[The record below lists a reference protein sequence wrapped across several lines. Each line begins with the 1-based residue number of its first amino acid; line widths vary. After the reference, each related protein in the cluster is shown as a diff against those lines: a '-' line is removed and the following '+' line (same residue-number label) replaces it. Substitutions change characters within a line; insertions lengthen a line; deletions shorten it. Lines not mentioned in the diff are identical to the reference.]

1 MLFELSHAFE
11 DAMPHHPMV
20 PPFQHFLA
28 RRLGDVVRPGGVS
41 VASDVLVAPLHVGT
55 HIDAFSHVADAHE
68 LARERADGIAVE
80 RPAGETLAPLLTR
93 AVVLDCRAAVDGGAH
108 EIGPDVLADAGDRN
122 DALPGAG
129 DVALVAT
136 GWDRHWGDPE
146 AYAGAQ
152 ADPPGLSVDGARW
165 LADRGVVAVGADTP
179 ALEPASTRL
188 GVHRLLLEERR
199 VHIIENLHLT
209 GLLDA
214 GEHDV
219 LFLALPLR
227 IVGATASPLRC
238 VAVTGDGIAACR
250 AALRAAVAG

>member
-1 MLFELSHAFE
+1 VLHELSHPFR
-11 DAMPHHPMV
+11 DGMPHHPMV
-20 PPFQHFLA
+20 PPFQHLFS
-28 RRLGDVVRPGGVS
+28 RRLGDVVRPGGVT

-55 HIDAFSHVADAHE
+55 HVYAFSHVADAQ
-68 LARERADGIAVE
+68 LWAGGPATE

-93 AVVLDCRAAVDGGAH
+93 AVLLDCRPAVGAGAH
-108 EIGPDVLADAGDRN
+108 ELGPDELVAAGER
-122 DALPGAG
+122 AGAVPGDG

-136 GWDRHWGDPE
+136 GWEVHWPDPE
-146 AYAGAQ
+146 AYAGLR

-179 ALEPASTRL
+179 ALEPASTQL

-199 VHIIENLHLT
+199 VHILENVRLSS
-209 GLLDA
+209 LLDA

-238 VAVTGDGIAACR
+238 VAVTGEGMAACR
-250 AALRAAVAG
+250 DLLRAAVTG